1 MSKESP
7 LIASFMSSSNFLDI
21 DVDGGVPVGVPGGV
35 NDGLDLGG
43 EQLTG
48 LGEIAK
54 SDCIQVG
61 DFSRVSD
68 STVLGGLACMFA
80 MGT

>member
-1 MSKESP
+1 
-7 LIASFMSSSNFLDI
+7 MSSSNFLDI
-21 DVDGGVPVGVPGGV
+21 DVDGGVPGGV

-68 STVLGGLACMFA
+68 SKVLGGLAFMFA
-80 MGT
+80 MGMGT